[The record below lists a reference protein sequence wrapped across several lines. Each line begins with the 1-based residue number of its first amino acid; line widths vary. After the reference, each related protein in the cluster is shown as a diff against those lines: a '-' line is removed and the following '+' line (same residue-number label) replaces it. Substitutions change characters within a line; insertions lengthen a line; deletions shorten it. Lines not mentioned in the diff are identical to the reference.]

1 MFYKLMHP
9 GFAVLNWIPKRLR
22 KSPKLL
28 DRILLR
34 INVGCH
40 HSGAQPIATV
50 TTSTLSKEVLDVALR
65 EYEEDKPESDGD
77 EDGELADVD
86 M

>member
-9 GFAVLNWIPKRLR
+9 GFALLNQIPKQ
-22 KSPKLL
+22 KYKLL

-34 INVGCH
+34 INAGCH
-40 HSGAQPIATV
+40 HSGAQPIAAV
-50 TTSTLSKEVLDVALR
+50 TTSTLSKEVLDTALR

-77 EDGELADVD
+77 EDGEFSDVD
-86 M
+86 MQE